1 MGKKANPAVVGA
13 FVLGAIALAV
23 LGVLVFG
30 SGKYF
35 RTTVEFVMYFPG
47 SVNGLSVGAPVKFK
61 GVDIGTV
68 SNIQLILSAGSDGP
82 SARIPVYV
90 QMDPTKIITAGSG
103 IRLPDPAARDEL
115 VQRGLRAQLQ
125 SQSILTGLLFIQLD
139 FFPDTPATYVLPQ
152 PSDPPEIP
160 TIPTVLEQASTQA
173 REIINDLRQ
182 IDFKGMID
190 QANVALAGLSKLIND
205 PSLRS
210 ALDQLPGTVKNLN
223 GAVDSANALLR
234 RVDRQVDPLST
245 ELQQTLAG
253 AQRAMDTVEKTASTA
268 TTLIQPGSP
277 LDHDLRQSLNAVS
290 QAADALRLFADYLER
305 NPSALLYGR
314 SQQPQE
320 TQP

>member
-35 RTTVEFVMYFPG
+35 RTSIQAVMLFPG
-47 SVNGLSVGAPVKFK
+47 SINGLSVGAPVKFK

-82 SARIPVYV
+82 DARIPVYV
-90 QMDPTKIITAGSG
+90 QIDPSKIVSGSTL
-103 IRLPDPAARDEL
+103 RFPDPEAREEL
-115 VQRGLRAQLQ
+115 IARGLRAQLQ

-173 REIINDLRQ
+173 REILTDLRA
-182 IDFKGMID
+182 IDFKGMVD
-190 QANVALAGLSKLIND
+190 QANTALAGLSKLVND
-205 PSLRS
+205 PELQR
-210 ALDQLPGTVKNLN
+210 AVDALPGLITRLD
-223 GAVDSANALLR
+223 GAVADAGALLR
-234 RVDRQVDPLST
+234 RVEGQVDPLSG
-245 ELQQTLAG
+245 ELRATLAG
-253 AQRAMDTVEKTASTA
+253 AQRAMTSVEQTAAAA
-268 TTLIQPGSP
+268 TSMIEPGSP
-277 LDHDLRQSLNAVS
+277 LDYDLRQSLRAIS
-290 QAADALRLFADYLER
+290 SAADAMRLFADYLER

-314 SQQPQE
+314 SQPQE
-320 TQP
+320 TPP

>member
-1 MGKKANPAVVGA
+1 MGKKASPAIVGA

-35 RTTVEFVMYFPG
+35 RSTVEFVMYFPG

-68 SNIQLILSAGSDGP
+68 SNMQLVLSAGTDGP

-90 QMDPTKIITAGSG
+90 QLDPTKIITAGSG
-103 IRLPDPAARDEL
+103 IRLPDDSAREEL
-115 VQRGLRAQLQ
+115 IQRGLRAQLQ
-125 SQSILTGLLFIQLD
+125 QQSFLTGLMFIQLD

-152 PSDPPEIP
+152 PSDPPEVP

-190 QANVALAGLSKLIND
+190 EANSALSGLTKLIND
-205 PSLRS
+205 P
-210 ALDQLPGTVKNLN
+210 ALKHAINDLPATMKNLN
-223 GAVDSANALLR
+223 GAVDSATVLLR
-234 RVDRQVDPLST
+234 RVEKQVDPLSS
-245 ELQQTLAG
+245 ELSETLVG
-253 AQRAMDTVEKTASTA
+253 AQRAMNTVERTASAA
-268 TTLIQPGSP
+268 TTLIEPGSP

-314 SQQPQE
+314 SQPQE
-320 TQP
+320 SPK

>member
-1 MGKKANPAVVGA
+1 MGKKASPAVVGA

-47 SVNGLSVGAPVKFK
+47 SVNGLSIGAPVKFK

-68 SNIQLILSAGSDGP
+68 SNMQLVLSAGSDGP

-90 QMDPTKIITAGSG
+90 QLDPTKIVTAGSG
-103 IRLPDPAARDEL
+103 IRLPDDAAREEL
-115 VQRGLRAQLQ
+115 IQRGLRAQLQ
-125 SQSILTGLLFIQLD
+125 QQSFLTGLMFIQLD
-139 FFPDTPATYVLPQ
+139 FFPDTPATYVLEQ

-190 QANVALAGLSKLIND
+190 EANRALAGISTLIND
-205 PSLRS
+205 P
-210 ALDQLPGTVKNLN
+210 ALKHAVNDLPATIKNLN
-223 GAVDSANALLR
+223 GAVDSATVLLH
-234 RVDRQVDPLST
+234 RVERQVDPLSS
-245 ELQQTLAG
+245 ELKETLAG
-253 AQRAMDTVEKTASTA
+253 AQRAMTTVEKTASAA
-268 TTLIQPGSP
+268 TTLIEPGSP

-314 SQQPQE
+314 SQPQE
-320 TQP
+320 SRP

>member
-1 MGKKANPAVVGA
+1 MGKKANPAVVGV
-13 FVLGAIALAV
+13 FVLGATALAV

-35 RTTVEFVMYFPG
+35 RSTVEFVMYFPG
-47 SVNGLSVGAPVKFK
+47 SVNGLSIGAPVKFK

-68 SNIQLILSAGSDGP
+68 SNIQLVLSAGVDGP

-90 QMDPTKIITAGSG
+90 QMDPTKIITGSAG
-103 IRLPDPAARDEL
+103 IRMPDPVVRDEL
-115 VQRGLRAQLQ
+115 VKRGLRAQLQ

-139 FFPDTPATYVLPQ
+139 FFPDTPAVFVLEQ
-152 PSDPPEIP
+152 PSDPAEIP

-173 REIINDLRQ
+173 REIISDLRE

-190 QANVALAGLSKLIND
+190 NANQALAGITKLIDD
-205 PSLRS
+205 PGLR
-210 ALDQLPGTVKNLN
+210 AAIDQLPATVKNIN
-223 GAVDSANALLR
+223 AAVDTANGLLR
-234 RVDRQVDPLST
+234 RVDHQVEPLST
-245 ELQQTLAG
+245 ELHETLVG
-253 AQRAMDTVEKTASTA
+253 AQRAMDTVQKTASTA

-290 QAADALRLFADYLER
+290 RAADALRLFADYLER

-320 TQP
+320 STP